1 MSRDNHNENRL
12 ARPPGNQGA
21 RFSAG
26 NQADNEKLATG
37 MNSMKRK
44 YSASTVDADCPST
57 TNSWP
62 RFLIIKDPEMGD
74 LGLSSISS
82 ILISRELENLV
93 GKLKMIRRINGTDL
107 LVECST
113 SLQSETLL
121 RTTEMF
127 DGGALGHPGA
137 DRLGRHRLSG
147 DRGDVH
153 AARRLAVR
161 LSRPAA
167 HDAGRRPRLRRP
179 AARHRPPSS
188 ARLTI
193 TTSSVTI
200 VGLTLSTF
208 FPYQLS
214 VSI

>member
-127 DGGALGHPGA
+127 DGGVQITPHESLNNSKGIIISHESAGCSA
-137 DRLGRHRLSG
+137 DELNEWLN
-147 DRGDVH
+147 DFDVVYV
-153 AARRLAVR
+153 L
-161 LSRPAA
+161 
-167 HDAGRRPRLRRP
+167 
-179 AARHRPPSS
+179 
-188 ARLTI
+188 
-193 TTSSVTI
+193 
-200 VGLTLSTF
+200 
-208 FPYQLS
+208 
-214 VSI
+214 